1 MSNTKARRRSTVVL
15 ACAAFGMLS
24 FGVLAPAQA
33 QVPAQGTYAFT
44 NVNVIPM
51 DSERVLENHS
61 VVVEGGRITAVGP
74 TASMSLPAS
83 ATEIDGT
90 DKYLMPGIAEMHGH
104 IPVSRAEAEDVL
116 FLYVAAGATTVRGM
130 QGHPNQLEFRRA
142 VQAGEIV
149 GPRMWLAAPAMNG
162 ENVPD
167 VATAERLVREAD
179 AAGFDLLKVHSS
191 LTREV
196 YDAIARTARA
206 AGLPWGGH
214 VSEHV
219 GVAHALAAGQST
231 IDHLDGYLIAMQPSG
246 SPAFQAN
253 GAERNRLLALHAD
266 ESLIPELARDT
277 YEAGVAVV
285 PTQKLWEVLRGARDS
300 ATLEAQAENRYV
312 SAGTRA
318 EWAGRAAEIARR
330 TSREAALREAQLRQQ
345 LLNAMHDVGVTIL
358 MGTDAPQ
365 LYSVPGF
372 SLYRE
377 LPLMVDA
384 GMTPYEVLR
393 TGTVDVARHLG
404 IEDQAGT
411 IAEGK
416 HADLLLLEGN
426 PLEDVRAVAR
436 NAGVMVDGRWLAT
449 EVIRQRLERIA
460 GNGGA

>member
-1 MSNTKARRRSTVVL
+1 
-15 ACAAFGMLS
+15 
-24 FGVLAPAQA
+24 
-33 QVPAQGTYAFT
+33 
-44 NVNVIPM
+44 
-51 DSERVLENHS
+51 
-61 VVVEGGRITAVGP
+61 
-74 TASMSLPAS
+74 
-83 ATEIDGT
+83 
-90 DKYLMPGIAEMHGH
+90 
-104 IPVSRAEAEDVL
+104 
-116 FLYVAAGATTVRGM
+116 M

-142 VQAGEIV
+142 VQNGEIV
-149 GPRMWLAAPAMNG
+149 GPRLWLAAPAMRG

-179 AAGFDLLKVHSS
+179 AAGFDLLKVHSG

-231 IDHLDGYLIAMQPSG
+231 IDHLDGYLIAMQPPG
-246 SPAFQAN
+246 SPAFQAS
-253 GAERNRLLALHAD
+253 GTERNRLFAMHAD
-266 ESLIPELARDT
+266 ESLIPELARET

-285 PTQKLWEVLRGARDS
+285 PTQKLWEVLRGARDP

-318 EWAGRAAEIARR
+318 EWAGRAAEIAQR

-372 SLYRE
+372 SLFRE

-426 PLEDVRAVAR
+426 PLEDVRAVER
-436 NAGVMVDGRWLAT
+436 NAGVMVDGRWLAA
-449 EVIRQRLERIA
+449 EVIRQRLEAIA
-460 GNGGA
+460 E